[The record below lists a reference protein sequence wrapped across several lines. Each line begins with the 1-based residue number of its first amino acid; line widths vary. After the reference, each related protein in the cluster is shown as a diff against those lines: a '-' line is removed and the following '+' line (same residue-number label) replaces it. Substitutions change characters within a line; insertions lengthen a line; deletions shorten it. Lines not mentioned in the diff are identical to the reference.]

1 MTTGMHFFFFKL
13 VFSGYIPRNE
23 IAESHGSSIFSV
35 LRHVGSAAVAP
46 GLQSMGLGALWHA
59 GSFRTRD

>member
-13 VFSGYIPRNE
+13 VFSGYIPMNE

-46 GLQSMGLGALWHA
+46 GL
-59 GSFRTRD
+59 